1 MDKIDLKI
9 YIAQVMNAFE
19 SPSEVAGSGFEA
31 IRNDFGL
38 DKKYT
43 DEMIREALMNELELK
58 VEENL
63 LDYDTPKL
71 TLDEFEYCVVKAST
85 RLVLENL
92 INEGLVEKT
101 FDSEQMEN
109 VYKLTEKGLN
119 NKDLI

>member
-19 SPSEVAGSGFEA
+19 SSSEVAGSGFEA

-92 INEGLVEKT
+92 INGGFVEKT
-101 FDSEQMEN
+101 FDPEQMEN